1 MTSVLFGAI
10 IAVFNQQL
18 GLKVIL
24 NTTEQTAILNK
35 LEQQGIVDVYF
46 FKGKLVVINSYEY
59 DTVNDSLKQNNR
71 NYIPVCSADQEFSF

>member
-1 MTSVLFGAI
+1 LTSVLFGAI

-18 GLKVIL
+18 ELKVIL

-35 LEQQGIVDVYF
+35 LEQQGLVDVYF
-46 FKGKLVVINSYEY
+46 CKGKLVVINSYDV
-59 DTVNDSLKQNNR
+59 DTINDILKQNNR